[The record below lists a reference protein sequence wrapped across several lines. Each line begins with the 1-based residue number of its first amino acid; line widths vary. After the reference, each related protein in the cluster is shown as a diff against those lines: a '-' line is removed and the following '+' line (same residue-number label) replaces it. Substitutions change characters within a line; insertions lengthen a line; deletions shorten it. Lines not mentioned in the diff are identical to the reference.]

1 MGWWLGEISFSTDA
15 LFCLTVVLI
24 LTLWVLVG
32 GGGRVVR
39 ICDVFP
45 GFLFSRILEQA
56 ETLDINL
63 P

>member
-24 LTLWVLVG
+24 LTLWLLVG

-39 ICDVFP
+39 ICDVFA

-56 ETLDINL
+56 ETDKNL